1 MQEISCWAYYQIKV
15 SVFKEMLIP
24 TATPGRAH
32 FLLKKGAK
40 LRRTKA
46 EHKKYP
52 ANLKLL
58 KSDPADDEEE
68 DKNEMN

>member
-1 MQEISCWAYYQIKV
+1 MIILA
-15 SVFKEMLIP
+15 
-24 TATPGRAH
+24 ATPGRAN

-40 LRRTKA
+40 LRRAKA

-58 KSDPADDEEE
+58 KPDSVDDEEE
-68 DKNEMN
+68 DKDEMN